1 MSKPK
6 GRFLFTW
13 NEKKHPEVVEF
24 FDQIEEGFYSH
35 YIREAIAFYV
45 KHHRNDKQPPATSN
59 VEVQEA
65 VKPIKEN
72 SDHKDDEVHQKVEN
86 KSDLIDFDPDMLN

>member
-1 MSKPK
+1 MAKPK

-45 KHHRNDKQPPATSN
+45 KHNLKSETPPATSN
-59 VEVQEA
+59 VEVQEGSTIKKN
-65 VKPIKEN
+65 VVKEN
-72 SDHKDDEVHQKVEN
+72 ENSQQQESNSDYDGFFN
-86 KSDLIDFDPDMLN
+86 PDMLS